1 MIKQI
6 LAVLIAATAITS
18 CNNDTT
24 PAEEK
29 DKRIPLSSDTV
40 NVVTMRD
47 TMVIFESTCR
57 GCAYEGSTSFDI
69 EDTAGVVKL
78 AKIITTD
85 NNSSDMAGGNVSKDL
100 VIVPQKIGGTTFKL
114 YKSYKGELTAEDS
127 ARAKTYTVEVT
138 N

>member
-1 MIKQI
+1 MIKQAM
-6 LAVLIAATAITS
+6 AVIIAAATITS

-24 PAEEK
+24 PAGEK
-29 DKRIPLSSDTV
+29 DKRISLSSDTV

-47 TMVIFESTCR
+47 TLVIYESTCR

-78 AKIITTD
+78 EKIVTT
-85 NNSSDMAGGNVSKDL
+85 NNNPSDMAGGNVSKDL
-100 VIVPQKIGGTTFKL
+100 VIVPVKKGGTTFKL
-114 YKSYKGELTAEDS
+114 YKSFKGDFTAEDS

>member
-1 MIKQI
+1 MIKQAM
-6 LAVLIAATAITS
+6 AVIIAAATITS

-29 DKRIPLSSDTV
+29 DKRISLSSDTV

-47 TMVIFESTCR
+47 TMVIYESTCR
-57 GCAYEGSTSFDI
+57 GCAYEASTSFDI

-78 AKIITTD
+78 EKIVTTD
-85 NNSSDMAGGNVSKDL
+85 NNPSDMAGGNVSKEL
-100 VIVPQKIGGTTFKL
+100 VIVPVKTGGTTFKL
-114 YKSYKGELTAEDS
+114 YKSWKGGFSAEDS